1 MANRDSYDPGRN
13 IGIREGDGARTTCR
27 GGRQGATRLK
37 KVLIISAVV
46 AASLVLLVGVTLF
59 ALWRASQ
66 VVPEF
71 YSDVL
76 DDDSQRRQLAS
87 DTMIQKAT
95 VLASDVRKAGRWEAI
110 FTEEELNG
118 WLAVDLE
125 QNHPGALP
133 PEVVDPRVALEDGSL
148 KLGCRTRWGGLETVL
163 SLTMEV
169 YLDEP
174 GVVGLRLR
182 NVRAGALPLP
192 MADVLEQIGQLGG
205 RQGYLVRWQQSGG
218 DPVALIQVDPVVKGD
233 KIVTIDN
240 LELAEGE
247 IYLSGTTDE
256 PEPEDD

>member
-1 MANRDSYDPGRN
+1 M
-13 IGIREGDGARTTCR
+13 
-27 GGRQGATRLK
+27 K

-46 AASLVLLVGVTLF
+46 AASLVLLLGVASF
-59 ALWRASQ
+59 ALWRASR

-76 DDDSQRRQLAS
+76 NDDSGHQQLAS

-95 VLASDVRKAGRWEAI
+95 ILASDVRKAGPWEAI
-110 FTEEELNG
+110 FTEQELNG

-133 PEVVDPRVALEDGSL
+133 PEITDPRVAIEDGSL

-169 YLDEP
+169 YLAEP

-182 NVRAGALPLP
+182 SVRAGTLPLP
-192 MADVLEQIGQLGG
+192 MANVLEQIGQLGG

-218 DPVALIQVDPVVKGD
+218 DPVALIRIDPVVKGG
-233 KIVTIDN
+233 KIVTLDN

-256 PEPEDD
+256 PADPEDD